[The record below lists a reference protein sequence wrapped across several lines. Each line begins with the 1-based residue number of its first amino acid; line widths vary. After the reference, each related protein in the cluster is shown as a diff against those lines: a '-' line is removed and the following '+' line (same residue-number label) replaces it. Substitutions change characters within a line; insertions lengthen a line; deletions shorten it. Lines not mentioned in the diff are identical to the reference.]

1 MPASTPRGYTYP
13 LYTDPQDFP
22 ADIQTLAADIDS
34 DVQGLSDQITNANNR
49 FTAHVRS
56 GATQSIAVSTDVQA
70 TFATEEYDNHAM
82 GALPNGINIP
92 AGSDGIYLLTA
103 RVTFDA
109 GPAATY
115 FTRVWLTSSA
125 GFIAMPVRSNKE
137 TTNGRASVH
146 NVMAL
151 HFTDG
156 TVQDDIRV
164 MVRHG
169 AGVAVNISARDLWV
183 SKVSNLLSGD

>member
-1 MPASTPRGYTYP
+1 MPQSTPRGYTYP

-22 ADIQTLAADIDS
+22 ADIQTLATDFDTDIE
-34 DVQGLSDQITNANNR
+34 GLADQITNSNNR

-56 GATQSIAVSTDVQA
+56 GATQSIAVGTDTQA
-70 TFATEEYDNHAM
+70 TFATEEYDNHNM
-82 GALPNGINIP
+82 GALPDGINIP

-109 GPAATY
+109 GPNATY

-137 TTNGRASVH
+137 TTNGRTSIH

-156 TVQDDIRV
+156 TVQDNIRV

-169 AGVAVNISARDLWV
+169 AASAVNISARDLYV
-183 SKVSNLLSGD
+183 SKKSNLLSGD

>member
-1 MPASTPRGYTYP
+1 MPQNTPRGYTYP
-13 LYTDPQDFP
+13 LYSDPQNFP
-22 ADIQTLAADIDS
+22 ADIQNLATDIDS
-34 DVQGLSDQITNANNR
+34 DVQLLDDQITNARNR

-56 GATQSIAVSTDVQA
+56 GTTQSIAAGTDVQA

-109 GPAATY
+109 GPVATY

-125 GFIAMPVRSNKE
+125 GFIAMPVRATKE
-137 TTNGRASVH
+137 TTSGRVSVH

-169 AGVAVNISARDLWV
+169 AASAVNISARDLV
-183 SKVSNLLSGD
+183 VTKVSNLLSGD